1 MEALTKIL
9 SAGVELFSQYGFK
22 TITMDDIARRA
33 GISKKTL
40 YQHFANKEE
49 VVREAVIWYKNH
61 LDTQCRAMMED
72 TENAIEAMV
81 RIKTMMDHSYKQT
94 NPMVIMELQRYY
106 PEGYKV
112 FRESLV
118 TQDVE
123 AVKKNLQQGI
133 EEGLYREN
141 LNVDL
146 VARFHIESALLLMQP
161 NRMVNEREDLKAVNH
176 EITELFLYGI
186 MTPKGEKLYHKY
198 KEKYLKHATKS

>member
-1 MEALTKIL
+1 M
-9 SAGVELFSQYGFK
+9 
-22 TITMDDIARRA
+22 
-33 GISKKTL
+33 
-40 YQHFANKEE
+40 
-49 VVREAVIWYKNH
+49 REAVIWYKNH

-161 NRMVNEREDLKAVNH
+161 NLMVNEREDLKAVNH